1 MHLDVKQSARQ
12 ALACFLVVIFAVP
25 PGLLAESH
33 VVTPADLQ
41 RALVSSRE
49 TRDEN
54 LRKVEG
60 LFSSPRAERAL
71 RVAHMDPVE
80 VKTAA
85 ATLSDAEL
93 GRLAARADKAQADLA
108 AGRMSDRDLIVILIA
123 IAALILI
130 IVAVR

>member
-12 ALACFLVVIFAVP
+12 ALACFLVMVFAAP

-33 VVTPADLQ
+33 VVTSSDLQ
-41 RALVSSRE
+41 RALVSSRQ
-49 TRDEN
+49 TREEN
-54 LRKVEG
+54 LRKVEE
-60 LFSSPRAERAL
+60 LFSSPRAEKAL
-71 RVAHMDPVE
+71 KAARMDPQQ
-80 VKTAA
+80 VKSAA
-85 ATLSDAEL
+85 ATLSEVEL
-93 GRLAARADKAQADLA
+93 AQLAARADKAQADLA